1 MKTTRRSWSAVLLVA
16 CLTLGAATASHAQ
29 EPAPYQPPR
38 LAEPNAWSI
47 ILVPDTQTYV
57 KFGRNQG
64 IFELMTA
71 WIAENLQTLRVLT
84 VMHVGDLV
92 EQNNVSKT
100 DGVHLNQ
107 TSAEQWTAISRAFER
122 LDGKT
127 PYVLALGNH
136 DYGIESAEN
145 RETQFPKFFPA
156 DRNPAWKGVLADCC
170 PNHEGVKTLE
180 NAAYAF
186 TTPQGRKLLIVSL
199 QFAPSDAALTWAK
212 ALVASDAYK
221 GHFVILITH
230 SYLSSLA
237 KENVRIV
244 KEGYAVKD
252 ANYGQAIWEKLIYPS
267 DNIRLVLCGHIAG
280 IKDPRENVGFR
291 TDKNHLGKTVSQMLF
306 DTQTDGG
313 GWHGNG
319 GDGWL
324 RILEFSEDGKRVSV
338 RTFSPLFAISPST
351 RHLAWRTEPFNQ
363 FVFELGE

>member
-57 KFGRNQG
+57 MFGRNQG

-107 TSAEQWTAISRAFER
+107 TSAEQWTAI
-122 LDGKT
+122 
-127 PYVLALGNH
+127 
-136 DYGIESAEN
+136 
-145 RETQFPKFFPA
+145 
-156 DRNPAWKGVLADCC
+156 
-170 PNHEGVKTLE
+170 
-180 NAAYAF
+180 
-186 TTPQGRKLLIVSL
+186 
-199 QFAPSDAALTWAK
+199 
-212 ALVASDAYK
+212 
-221 GHFVILITH
+221 
-230 SYLSSLA
+230 
-237 KENVRIV
+237 
-244 KEGYAVKD
+244 
-252 ANYGQAIWEKLIYPS
+252 WEKLIYPS

-291 TDKNHLGKTVSQMLF
+291 TG
-306 DTQTDGG
+306 
-313 GWHGNG
+313 
-319 GDGWL
+319 
-324 RILEFSEDGKRVSV
+324 
-338 RTFSPLFAISPST
+338 
-351 RHLAWRTEPFNQ
+351 PFNQ
-363 FVFELGE
+363 FLFELGE